1 MASTHDYVKDSRN
14 DNIKIYI
21 NGEYYRRSEA
31 KISVFDSGFLLG
43 DGVWEGIRLHNNKL
57 IHLETH
63 IDRLFTGAK
72 SIAMEIHLSKEEI
85 INAIWSTLKENNM
98 KSDTHIRLIV
108 SRGIKSTPY
117 QHPKVTISTPTI
129 VIIPEYKK
137 PNKDV
142 IDKGIRLVSVQT
154 RRDSAVQDPKINSL
168 SKMNCISAC
177 IEAESLGAEEGLM
190 FDPHGFV
197 STCNSTN
204 FFIVVNNDIWTSTGE
219 YCLNGVTRGTIIN
232 LCKENN
238 MTVYEKNFLIQD
250 VYNADEAFVTGTFAD
265 VVKDSP
271 AEDAGMQEGDVI
283 VEFNGKPI
291 ANTANLKN
299 VVSLTAPESTNR
311 VKVIRN
317 GSPKTVKVTLQE
329 LPENP
334 QQYAIRQRNESNEFG
349 LELKKITD
357 SLKEKYQIEEE
368 EALVVTRIDP
378 NGEAYGKGI
387 REGDIIKRIGTER
400 VRSLKDYNRL
410 LEKAKVKGTV
420 LVLVKKP
427 GGSSRYYTLSYQ

>member
-21 NGEYYRRSEA
+21 NGEYYHRSEA

-63 IDRLFTGAK
+63 IDRLFVGAK

-98 KSDTHIRLIV
+98 RSDTHIRLIV

-129 VIIPEYKK
+129 VIIPEYKR

-190 FDPHGFV
+190 LDPHGFV

-238 MTVYEKNFLIQD
+238 ITVYEKNFLIQD
-250 VYNADEAFVTGTFAD
+250 VYNADEAFVTGTF
-265 VVKDSP
+265 S
-271 AEDAGMQEGDVI
+271 GVI
-283 VEFNGKPI
+283 PVIEIDGRIMSKGYLTKELQNLY
-291 ANTANLKN
+291 ANDIKNL
-299 VVSLTAPESTNR
+299 S
-311 VKVIRN
+311 
-317 GSPKTVKVTLQE
+317 
-329 LPENP
+329 
-334 QQYAIRQRNESNEFG
+334 
-349 LELKKITD
+349 
-357 SLKEKYQIEEE
+357 
-368 EALVVTRIDP
+368 
-378 NGEAYGKGI
+378 
-387 REGDIIKRIGTER
+387 
-400 VRSLKDYNRL
+400 
-410 LEKAKVKGTV
+410 
-420 LVLVKKP
+420 
-427 GGSSRYYTLSYQ
+427 

>member
-21 NGEYYRRSEA
+21 NGEYYHRSEA

-43 DGVWEGIRLHNNKL
+43 DGVWEGIRLNNNKL

-63 IDRLFTGAK
+63 IDRLFVGAK

-85 INAIWSTLKENNM
+85 INAIWATLKENNM
-98 KSDTHIRLIV
+98 SSDTHIRLIV

-129 VIIPEYKK
+129 VIIPEYKR

-190 FDPHGFV
+190 LDPHGFV

-238 MTVYEKNFLIQD
+238 ITVYEKNFLIQD
-250 VYNADEAFVTGTFAD
+250 VYNADEAFVTGTFA
-265 VVKDSP
+265 
-271 AEDAGMQEGDVI
+271 GVI
-283 VEFNGKPI
+283 PVIEIDGRTMSKGYLTKELQNLY
-291 ANTANLKN
+291 ANDIKNL
-299 VVSLTAPESTNR
+299 S
-311 VKVIRN
+311 
-317 GSPKTVKVTLQE
+317 
-329 LPENP
+329 
-334 QQYAIRQRNESNEFG
+334 
-349 LELKKITD
+349 
-357 SLKEKYQIEEE
+357 
-368 EALVVTRIDP
+368 
-378 NGEAYGKGI
+378 
-387 REGDIIKRIGTER
+387 
-400 VRSLKDYNRL
+400 
-410 LEKAKVKGTV
+410 
-420 LVLVKKP
+420 
-427 GGSSRYYTLSYQ
+427 

>member
-21 NGEYYRRSEA
+21 NGEYYHRSEA

-63 IDRLFTGAK
+63 IDRLFVGAK

-85 INAIWSTLKENNM
+85 INAIWSTLKKNNM
-98 KSDTHIRLIV
+98 SSDTHIRLIV

-129 VIIPEYKK
+129 VIIPEYKR

-190 FDPHGFV
+190 LDPHGFV

-204 FFIVVNNDIWTSTGE
+204 FFIVVNNEIWTSTGE

-238 MTVYEKNFLIQD
+238 ITVYEKNFLIQD
-250 VYNADEAFVTGTFAD
+250 VYNADEAFVTGTFA
-265 VVKDSP
+265 
-271 AEDAGMQEGDVI
+271 GVI
-283 VEFNGKPI
+283 PVIEIDGRIMSKGYLTKELQNLY
-291 ANTANLKN
+291 ANDIKNL
-299 VVSLTAPESTNR
+299 S
-311 VKVIRN
+311 
-317 GSPKTVKVTLQE
+317 
-329 LPENP
+329 
-334 QQYAIRQRNESNEFG
+334 
-349 LELKKITD
+349 
-357 SLKEKYQIEEE
+357 
-368 EALVVTRIDP
+368 
-378 NGEAYGKGI
+378 
-387 REGDIIKRIGTER
+387 
-400 VRSLKDYNRL
+400 
-410 LEKAKVKGTV
+410 
-420 LVLVKKP
+420 
-427 GGSSRYYTLSYQ
+427 